1 MNKIDRRAAL
11 YAMIGIILFNESTS
25 HVIIYLLGLAI
36 LALPHKDNTLSFYSL
51 HNDTPA
57 IKKATKYSAG
67 WDICNTRSIKLQPR
81 SRVLVSTD
89 VYIRK
94 LPRSTYIRIAPRS
107 GWALKGVDVAAG
119 VVDADYGGE
128 IRVLLVN
135 TSDLEIT
142 VYAHSRIAQLIP
154 EKYLNGE
161 LKWNGLP
168 WQDTDYASR
177 GVDGFGSTG
186 V

>member
-1 MNKIDRRAAL
+1 MNKIDKRAAL
-11 YAMIGIILFNESTS
+11 YAMIAIILYYESTS
-25 HVIIYLLGLAI
+25 HVIIYLFGLAI

-51 HNDTPA
+51 HNDTPP
-57 IKKATKYSAG
+57 IKRGTRYSAG
-67 WDICNTRSIKLQPR
+67 WDICNSEPIKLPPR

-89 VYIRK
+89 VHIRK
-94 LPRSTYIRIAPRS
+94 LPKSTYIRIAPRS

-119 VVDADYGGE
+119 VVDADYRGE

-135 TSDLEIT
+135 TYDIEIPM
-142 VYAHSRIAQLIP
+142 YAHTRIAQLIP
-154 EKYLNGE
+154 EKYLDGE
-161 LKWNGLP
+161 LKWNGSS
-168 WQDTDYASR
+168 WQDTDYARR